1 MSRLLLVV
9 MALAS
14 RLPLG
19 VLQRLGILM
28 GRVAYWCAPRF
39 AARLRTNLENSGIPQ
54 TYQESRDL
62 VKQTAGHTGMGGLE
76 LFIAWGRETDT
87 VVSLVKRCQGWEA
100 VAEAEAAGCGLI
112 FVTPHLGNYDIAG
125 RYLAHRLA
133 RPLTAM
139 YRPPKLAWLEP
150 LMNAGRA
157 RGNARTAP
165 ANAAGVRLVMKALK
179 SHESTMILP
188 DQAPG
193 QGDGVWADF
202 FGRPAYTM
210 TLIPRLAQMDN
221 VKVFFFYGRR
231 LGIGEGF
238 EVIFTPLTE
247 PFTGDKATDA
257 GILNR
262 AVEGLIRQSP
272 EQYLWSYNRYKVPRG
287 VQPPEPKEVV

>member
-76 LFIAWGRETDT
+76 LFIAWGRETET

-165 ANAAGVRLVMKALK
+165 A
-179 SHESTMILP
+179 
-188 DQAPG
+188 
-193 QGDGVWADF
+193 
-202 FGRPAYTM
+202 RP
-210 TLIPRLAQMDN
+210 
-221 VKVFFFYGRR
+221 
-231 LGIGEGF
+231 
-238 EVIFTPLTE
+238 
-247 PFTGDKATDA
+247 
-257 GILNR
+257 
-262 AVEGLIRQSP
+262 
-272 EQYLWSYNRYKVPRG
+272 
-287 VQPPEPKEVV
+287 